1 MKKPKG
7 LQMDV
12 RSFFPFVPVP
22 SYEFSPDA
30 SEGLRVIARGIKT
43 VFLANPEATIAA
55 AAFLV
60 GMFSPRYEATCER
73 VAVESLKA
81 LAERQKREAQAEA
94 KQNADLQR
102 AFAPE
107 KEKRP

>member
-7 LQMDV
+7 PPIGV
-12 RSFFPFVPVP
+12 GSFFPFVLGP

-30 SEGLRVIARGIKT
+30 SEGLRIVAKGIKD

-60 GMFSPRYEATCER
+60 GLCSPRYESTCEKI
-73 VAVESLKA
+73 AVESLKA
-81 LAERQKREAQAEA
+81 LAERQKREAAA
-94 KQNADLQR
+94 VVK
-102 AFAPE
+102 AFKE
-107 KEKRP
+107 KEPT

>member
-1 MKKPKG
+1 MKKQKPWFAHFQGK
-7 LQMDV
+7 Q
-12 RSFFPFVPVP
+12 P
-22 SYEFSPDA
+22 SPAFSPEA
-30 SEGLRVIARGIKT
+30 SEGLRTIARGIKT

-60 GMFSPRYEATCER
+60 GLCSPRYEATCER

-94 KQNADLQR
+94 KQVEALQR
-102 AFAPE
+102 AIE
-107 KEKRP
+107 KSERRRMP